1 MFFDKTILSVSHTN
15 LLQTFIILSL
25 ASIGP
30 SKERPYVLLYPFET
44 RWEWYPHLSHTLE
57 FSYTSITFLLARKTL
72 NYNADLCYSDGYWS
86 YTLLLSKF
94 DGTAYSLLW

>member
-1 MFFDKTILSVSHTN
+1 MNAKAFVKKIRKTRMFFDKTILSVSHTN

-44 RWEWYPHLSHTLE
+44 RWE
-57 FSYTSITFLLARKTL
+57 
-72 NYNADLCYSDGYWS
+72 
-86 YTLLLSKF
+86 
-94 DGTAYSLLW
+94 